1 MRLPKLSGL
10 FVALVLTPAL
20 AAAESELTRYR
31 LYKFQQ
37 PIGTERALAERRADG
52 TTEVRSTFAF
62 NDRGTTVPLAS
73 LLALDPSGAAL
84 RFQIWGST
92 SRMSAA
98 DDRVTIAGGVAEIE
112 HGGKSSQK
120 PVPEHFFVSAGY
132 APVAVTERLWM
143 YWNAHGRPAVLPILP
158 AGEVQIAARGSDEIV
173 DDSGATHRL
182 ERFSIAGLAWGRETI
197 WIDGAGRLAAV
208 KAIDAEFDHFEAMR
222 AGFTQALG
230 RFVEIAAADG
240 LAELGELAAAH
251 TGDDAAAGGPVANP
265 VGGPAGGPVAWVG
278 ATLVDATG
286 AAPVPD
292 AVVVVDGG
300 RIVAAGPRSKVKIPR
315 GTRRIDV
322 RGKTILPGLW
332 DMHAHFQQVEWGPV
346 YLAAGITTVR
356 DCGNE
361 LDFVRAAS
369 SAIASG
375 KGLGPRILLACI
387 VDGQGPKSVGTS
399 QLRDTTEIAPLIDR
413 FRAAGCSQVK
423 IYSSLPPALIAPL
436 ASAAHAA
443 GMSVTGHIP
452 TGIGAVHAVEAGMD
466 MINHLQFVT
475 RALLPPSYDPDA
487 NLPQPVAR
495 RAMAE
500 IDLESE
506 TARRTLDLFAARG
519 VVVDPTIALA
529 ELGSTS
535 HDELLAVEPGLGK
548 LPGPLRPM
556 FETFGF
562 PTGSGAAA
570 VAAAEEERRLR
581 ALDLAVVRA
590 LHAHGV
596 PIVAGTDQ
604 AVPGHS
610 LYRELE
616 LYVAAGMTPME
627 AIRTATAVP
636 AKVMK
641 LDAELGT
648 IEPGKR
654 ADLIVVD
661 ANPLDDIRNLRRVS
675 TVVTGGRAFA
685 TAPLWRLVDFEP

>member
-1 MRLPKLSGL
+1 MFISRKWGL
-10 FVALVLTPAL
+10 FIALVLAPAI

-37 PIGTERALAERRADG
+37 PIGTERAIAERRADG

-73 LLALDPSGAAL
+73 LLALDSSGAPL

-92 SRMSAA
+92 SRHSAA
-98 DDRVTIAGGVAEIE
+98 DDRVTIASGIAEVE
-112 HGGKSSQK
+112 HGGETSRK
-120 PVPEHFFVSAGY
+120 PVPERFFVSGGY

-143 YWNAHGRPAVLPILP
+143 YWNAHGRPAVLPLLP
-158 AGEVQIAARGSDEIV
+158 AGEVRIAARGSDEIV
-173 DDSGATHRL
+173 DDSGATQRL

-240 LAELGELAAAH
+240 LAELGELAAVH
-251 TGDDAAAGGPVANP
+251 TDDEAAAS
-265 VGGPAGGPVAWVG
+265 GPVAWVG

-300 RIVAAGPRSKVKIPR
+300 RIVAAGPRSMVKIPR
-315 GTRRIDV
+315 GARRIDV

-369 SAIASG
+369 SAIAG
-375 KGLGPRILLACI
+375 GRGLGPRILLACI
-387 VDGQGPKSVGTS
+387 VDGQGPRSVGTS
-399 QLRDTTEIAPLIDR
+399 QLSDATEIAPLIDR
-413 FRAAGCSQVK
+413 FRAAGCLQVK

-436 ASAAHAA
+436 AAAAHAA

-452 TGIGAVHAVEAGMD
+452 AGIGAVHAVEAGMD
-466 MINHLQFVT
+466 MINHLHFVT

-487 NLPQPVAR
+487 NLPQPVVR
-495 RAMAE
+495 RAMGE

-506 TARRTLDLFAARG
+506 SVRRTLDLLAARG

-529 ELGSTS
+529 ELGSTA
-535 HDELLAVEPGLGK
+535 HDELRAVEPGLGK

-562 PTGSGAAA
+562 SAGSGAT
-570 VAAAEEERRLR
+570 AAAEEARRLR

-616 LYVAAGMTPME
+616 LYVAAGMTPLE

-685 TAPLWRLVDFEP
+685 TAPLWRLVDFAP